1 MSHKREVAEPAAIMV
16 ECQERE
22 LEAVEG
28 AETTRGDV
36 WCPEWVTVSADE
48 VDPQAHLMLTNYIR
62 LPVSL

>member
-1 MSHKREVAEPAAIMV
+1 MAEPAAIMV
-16 ECQERE
+16 ECQKRE

-28 AETTRGDV
+28 AEMTWGDV

-48 VDPQAHLMLTNYIR
+48 VDPQAHLMLTNHIS